1 MSDVIL
7 KPSVNSWHTRRF
19 YESAGKTERTNLC
32 HYFWVVMKSLVVSLA
47 SAATVRTVSRAL
59 VKIGF
64 WALVSVLVFAASLFF
79 IVGVLVVLTLLGA
92 WVLALIALMSGS
104 EITPQN
110 TIPFLMLLQQNDAV
124 DPLGH
129 SDALFF
135 VYMSIAIDLLLVLAL
150 SMWGVTK
157 YNATHTAGFI
167 RLSWERFK
175 VWKDGTVVC
184 PIIEFEES
192 Q

>member
-1 MSDVIL
+1 MSDKSLV
-7 KPSVNSWHTRRF
+7 VNTQSWHARRF
-19 YESAGKTERTNLC
+19 RESAGSTKSTNLC
-32 HYFWVVMKSLVVSLA
+32 RYFWVVMKSLAVSLT
-47 SAATVRTVSRAL
+47 SATTVRTVSRSL
-59 VKIGF
+59 MKIGL
-64 WALVSVLVFAASLFF
+64 WTIISVLVLAGSMFF
-79 IVGVLVVLTLLGA
+79 IVGVLAVLTLLGA

-110 TIPFLMLLQQNDAV
+110 TIPFLMFLQQDDAV
-124 DPLGH
+124 DPLGN

-135 VYMSIAIDLLLVLAL
+135 VYMSIALDLLLVLAL

-184 PIIEFEES
+184 PIIEFEEP